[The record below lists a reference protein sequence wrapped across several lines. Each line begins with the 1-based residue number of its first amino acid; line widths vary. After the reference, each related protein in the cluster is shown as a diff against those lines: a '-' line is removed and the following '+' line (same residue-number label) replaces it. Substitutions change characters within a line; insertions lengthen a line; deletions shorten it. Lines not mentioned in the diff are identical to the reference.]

1 MKKIVLTGGSCSG
14 KTSIAYLLEQAFPG
28 EVVVVKE
35 VATTL
40 LKGDFPVPPAD
51 HADFETWQTYFEQ
64 AILPVQIALEDAH
77 AMLAGPEVKLMI
89 CDRGLLDVDAYV
101 PGCSAEILQRH
112 GLTSTSA
119 LDRYDL
125 VIHLVSLAV
134 ADPEKYG
141 QIGNEYR
148 FETLERATQLEH
160 RCQAA
165 WAKHPNRIII
175 DEADWSKKTNQV
187 IELVREFLARLDSA
201 KLDK

>member
-14 KTSIAYLLEQAFPG
+14 KTSIAYLLEQAFSS
-28 EVVVVKE
+28 EVLVVKE

-51 HADFETWQTYFEQ
+51 YHDFEKWQTLFEQ
-64 AILPVQIALEDAH
+64 AILPVQIALEDAQ

-89 CDRGLLDVDAYV
+89 CDRGLLDIDAYA
-101 PGCSAEILQRH
+101 PGCSTEVLTRH
-112 GLTSTSA
+112 NMTHQDA

-134 ADPEKYG
+134 SDPQNYG
-141 QIGNEYR
+141 KIGNEHR
-148 FETLERATQLEH
+148 FETLERATQLEY

-165 WAKHPNRIII
+165 WQKHSNRIII
-175 DEADWSKKTNQV
+175 DEADWTQKTQQV
-187 IELVREFLARLDSA
+187 IELVRQILDT
-201 KLDK
+201 